1 MEINNK
7 KMKKIIILVIVFFT
21 SIISFAQVQ
30 MKPDSTDHL
39 TFKGVPINGTLNEY
53 VSKMKKKGFVHIGTK
68 DGIAMLKGDFAAYKN
83 CIVGVATLKQMDL
96 ASKIT
101 VIFPEQDT
109 WSGLSSNYFSLKELL
124 TEKYGEPYESVEEFQ
139 SDIQPR
145 HDNDKMYEVG
155 FDRCKYY
162 TIYETDKGSIQ
173 LSIDHDGVSSSFVR
187 LTYFDKVNGKI
198 IRDKAIDDL

>member
-68 DGIAMLKGDFAAYKN
+68 DRIAMLKGDFAAYKN

-96 ASKIT
+96 VSKIT

>member
-1 MEINNK
+1 MEINNN

-68 DGIAMLKGDFAAYKN
+68 DRIAMLKGDFAAYKN

-96 ASKIT
+96 VSKIT

>member
-1 MEINNK
+1 
-7 KMKKIIILVIVFFT
+7 
-21 SIISFAQVQ
+21 

-68 DGIAMLKGDFAAYKN
+68 DRIAMLKGDFAAYKN

-96 ASKIT
+96 VSKIT

>member
-1 MEINNK
+1 
-7 KMKKIIILVIVFFT
+7 MKKILILVIIFFT
-21 SIISFAQVQ
+21 SLISFAQTQ
-30 MKPDSTDHL
+30 MKSDTTDHL

-83 CIVGVATLKQMDL
+83 CIVGVATLKQVDL
-96 ASKIT
+96 VSKIT

-109 WSGLSSNYFSLKELL
+109 WSGLSSNYFSLKDLL
-124 TEKYGEPYESVEEFQ
+124 TEKYGDPHESVEEFQ

-145 HDNDKMYEVG
+145 DDNDKMYEVG

-162 TIYETDKGSIQ
+162 TIY
-173 LSIDHDGVSSSFVR
+173 LF
-187 LTYFDKVNGKI
+187 
-198 IRDKAIDDL
+198 